1 MRFVKQKQP
10 GGYISFR
17 VVFALVFIFCKQLQV
32 NIYTNSCYNNN
43 NIKERGGEKM
53 DGDIRDILKMT
64 AAGIAVLIVE
74 KAVKWAVARLLKEG
88 KR

>member
-1 MRFVKQKQP
+1 
-10 GGYISFR
+10 
-17 VVFALVFIFCKQLQV
+17 
-32 NIYTNSCYNNN
+32 
-43 NIKERGGEKM
+43 M